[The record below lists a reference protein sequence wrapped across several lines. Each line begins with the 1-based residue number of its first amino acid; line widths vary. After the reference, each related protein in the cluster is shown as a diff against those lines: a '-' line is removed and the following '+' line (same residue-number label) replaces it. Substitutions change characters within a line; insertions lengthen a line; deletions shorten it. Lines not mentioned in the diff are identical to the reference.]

1 MKARFNKIKNYS
13 NIENKR
19 AVILGKGISLEQYT
33 YNKEKDIV
41 FSLNTAA
48 LCLDVIDFLVL
59 NDIETI
65 NKFVESGNIKKVK
78 NIILPIQLHKNETVS
93 SILCTDVLDII
104 CEKDITLYTYKLFTQ
119 RNKEILS
126 NDSFDKF
133 GFKYSRILSTLHV
146 ASQWSIMAGFKN
158 IQVYGCSMSPEYSE
172 VFEKNDDCGNLRSR
186 HWYVQNYN
194 ILLNILNDSKI
205 EYNIHSLI

>member
-19 AVILGKGISLEQYT
+19 AVILGKGLSLEQYA

-48 LCLDVIDFLVL
+48 SSLDVIDFLVL

-78 NIILPIQLHKNETVS
+78 NIILPIQLHKNENVS

-104 CEKDITLYTYKLFTQ
+104 CEEDISLYTYRLFTQ

-158 IQVYGCSMSPEYSE
+158 IQVYGCSRSPEYFE
-172 VFEKNDDCGNLRSR
+172 IFEKNDDCGNLRPRS
-186 HWYVQNYN
+186 WYAKNYN

-205 EYNIHSLI
+205 EYNIH